1 MIQSLS
7 SNSAKLGG
15 ARRVNYAVVNAK
27 LRHTRGVSHFIKMNP
42 TFL

>member
-1 MIQSLS
+1 MIHSLS

-27 LRHTRGVSHFIKMNP
+27 LRRTLYSIVTPH
-42 TFL
+42 